1 VVAKV
6 GVPDAIHRNCRRLV
20 LINGAPRQHTTT
32 AEPADI
38 RPTQQ
43 NLSMASMRQ
52 ALKGLTG
59 VRQEWGRYRIR
70 FFGGREPVTDKWLG
84 GHPVGGAVA
93 RGQPVG
99 WSRVCGGGIH
109 SPAALD

>member
-1 VVAKV
+1 
-6 GVPDAIHRNCRRLV
+6 
-20 LINGAPRQHTTT
+20 
-32 AEPADI
+32 
-38 RPTQQ
+38 
-43 NLSMASMRQ
+43 MASMRQ
-52 ALKGLTG
+52 ALNGLTG